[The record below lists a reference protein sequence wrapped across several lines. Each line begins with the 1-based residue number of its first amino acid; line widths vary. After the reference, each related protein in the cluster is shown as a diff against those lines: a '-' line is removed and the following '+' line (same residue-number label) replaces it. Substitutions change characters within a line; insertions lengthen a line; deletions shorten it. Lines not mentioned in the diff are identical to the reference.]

1 MNNINMDLMINTA
14 RKFSNNFG
22 AFQIL
27 FADGEHY
34 TCKTPIEC
42 KVGIYRL
49 QYMKNHPETYKGILT
64 ISVPEEEGT
73 TYWMRKAYGSYKE
86 EQKNAE
92 N

>member
-1 MNNINMDLMINTA
+1 MNNLDSIINTA

-22 AFQIL
+22 AFEIL
-27 FADGEHY
+27 FSDGEHY

-49 QYMKNHPETYKGILT
+49 QYMKNHPEAYKGILT

-73 TYWMRKAYGSYKE
+73 TYWMRKAYGSYKG

>member
-22 AFQIL
+22 VFLIL
-27 FADGEHY
+27 FAVGEHY
-34 TCKTPIEC
+34 ICKTPIEC

-73 TYWMRKAYGSYKE
+73 TYWMRKAYGACKE
-86 EQKNAE
+86 EAE
-92 N
+92 KC

>member
-1 MNNINMDLMINTA
+1 MNFLDSIINTA

-22 AFQIL
+22 AFEIL

-34 TCKTPIEC
+34 TCKTPVEC
-42 KVGIYRL
+42 EVGIYRL
-49 QYMKNHPETYKGILT
+49 QYMKNHPEAYKEIWT

-73 TYWMRKAYGSYKE
+73 TYWMRKAYGYYKE
-86 EQKNAE
+86 EQKNVE